1 MTALRPPG
9 APASRRPMREAH
21 SKEDAGETPAHPGAG
36 RSGWRSRGYHP
47 HFDSDEVVQ
56 SVTFRLGDSLPREL
70 LQRWRAELARGAGGA
85 ELRKRIAE
93 YEDAGHGACHLRR
106 PEIARPVQDA
116 LLHFDGERYRLL
128 EWCVMPNH
136 VHALIAPTPGR
147 RLADIVQAW
156 KSFTAKEANR
166 TLGRS
171 GAFWARDYYDRYV
184 RDERHLEAAR
194 RYVREN
200 PAKAGLCARAEDWP
214 WSSAGLGAP
223 ASRRHAREARTSE
236 EDAGGM
242 TAHPGAGRYRAGMI
256 RAFGVAP

>member
-1 MTALRPPG
+1 MTENRLPG
-9 APASRRPMREAH
+9 APASRRHLPSNALRAL
-21 SKEDAGETPAHPGAG
+21 AGGTPAHPGAAH
-36 RSGWRSRGYHP
+36 SGWRSRGYHP

-56 SVTFRLGDSLPREL
+56 SVTFRLGDSVPRES
-70 LQRWRAELARGAGGA
+70 LQRWRAELARCADGA

-106 PEIARPVQDA
+106 PEIARPIQDA

-147 RLADIVQAW
+147 RLAAIVQGW
-156 KSFTAKEANR
+156 KSFTAKRANR
-166 TLGRS
+166 ALGRR
-171 GAFWARDYYDRYV
+171 GTFWARDYYDRYV

-194 RYVREN
+194 RYIREN

-214 WSSAGLGAP
+214 WSSAGALGAP

-236 EDAGGM
+236 KDAGE
-242 TAHPGAGRYRAGMI
+242 TPRHPGADRYRAGP
-256 RAFGVAP
+256 A